1 MRAIRFIVGCVALA
15 GAAAGCASQPDAVSA
30 TPPTVSYRVNGSD
43 VSSANTQAADYCQRY
58 NMAPQ
63 LQGVRND
70 GGENLAHY
78 TCVAG
83 AGTTAYPSSAYLY
96 GAAVPPAGVKC
107 ADWWHQSR
115 PGGTNYKGPPV
126 PGCPQ
131 R

>member
-1 MRAIRFIVGCVALA
+1 MRAIRFIVGCAALA
-15 GAAAGCASQPDAVSA
+15 GAAAGCTTQPDAVSA
-30 TPPTVSYRVNGSD
+30 TPPTVSYRVNGND
-43 VSSANTQAADYCQRY
+43 ISSANTQAADYCQRY

-70 GGENLAHY
+70 GGGNLAHY

-83 AGTTAYPSSAYLY
+83 AGTTAYPSSAY